1 MLFRKNKN
9 KLPEELEKHIETHVD
24 KDAVWIQRMVSH
36 NVRMPMSV
44 IRGYGDLLRQGL
56 LKGEEEQEAIKSI
69 CDNIMYLD
77 QILNVIFE
85 YDKTEDINFSKVNIS
100 ELIKRVTGYVKDIAA
115 KSNINIRLILEKEAL
130 YINADIVPMM
140 RAFYQLFENAFKY
153 LTAGCTI
160 SISAYEADDKVL
172 IVYKDDG
179 MGISQEETEKVINE
193 GYRGHNSKGKSGS
206 GFGLYDLDKVIKQY
220 NGLLEIKSNLNEGFS
235 VFMVFPRMD
244 NNE

>member
-85 YDKTEDINFSKVNIS
+85 YDKTEYINFSKVNVS
-100 ELIKRVTGYVKDIAA
+100 
-115 KSNINIRLILEKEAL
+115 
-130 YINADIVPMM
+130 
-140 RAFYQLFENAFKY
+140 
-153 LTAGCTI
+153 
-160 SISAYEADDKVL
+160 
-172 IVYKDDG
+172 
-179 MGISQEETEKVINE
+179 
-193 GYRGHNSKGKSGS
+193 
-206 GFGLYDLDKVIKQY
+206 
-220 NGLLEIKSNLNEGFS
+220 
-235 VFMVFPRMD
+235 
-244 NNE
+244 